1 MLAKLS
7 IRTKITIVVSLL
19 LVGMTGMGLLAIS
32 SMRAINANAVE
43 ISENWLPSVRA
54 LADLRAGVT
63 IIRSVV
69 RLHMLA
75 ETPEAK
81 AAVEKTLALNYDR
94 NAKYAATY
102 EKLISSPEERRT
114 FEEWKKQ
121 AALYD
126 EGVKKVV
133 EMSRANAGKLPTAVS
148 EFNETKVYPIGKA
161 ADDLLNKNIALNNA
175 GADAA
180 TKAASATYDS
190 AFDLMMIILGGSA
203 IVGIGLAI
211 YLVVDVSRGIAS
223 VITPMQALAR
233 GDLGAEVPHLVETTE
248 IGRIAK
254 TLQIFKQ
261 ALIDKKAADAAAAA
275 DAEAKLE
282 RGRRVDQIT
291 RTFEAMIGEIVE
303 TVTSASTELE
313 ASANALTGTA
323 QRSQS
328 LSATVASAAEDA
340 SSNVQSVASATEEM
354 SSSVQEISR
363 QVQESAR
370 VARGAV
376 EQAHATNKQVE
387 DLAEAANRI
396 GDVVEL
402 INTIAGQTNL
412 LALNATIEA
421 ARAGDAGKGFAVV
434 AAEVKQ
440 LAQETAKATGVISQ
454 QIGEIQ
460 GATQGSVAA
469 IREIAGT
476 IGRLS
481 EISSTIAAAVEEQG
495 AATQEI
501 SRNVQMAAHGTRE
514 VSANIGDVRV
524 GAQET
529 GSAASQ
535 VLSAAQLL
543 SGDSTKLKTEV
554 GKFLG
559 AVRAA

>member
-7 IRTKITIVVSLL
+7 IRAKIIVVVSFL
-19 LVGMTGMGLLAIS
+19 LVGMTGMGLLAIVN
-32 SMRAINANAVE
+32 MRTINAKTDE
-43 ISENWLPSVRA
+43 ITQNWLPSVRA

-69 RLHMLA
+69 RLHLLA

-94 NAKYAATY
+94 NAKYGAAY
-102 EKLISSPEERRT
+102 ERLISSPEERST
-114 FEEWKKQ
+114 FQEWKRQ
-121 AALYD
+121 SALYD
-126 EGVKKVV
+126 EGVKKVI
-133 EMSRANAGKLPTAVS
+133 EMSRANAGKLPTEVS
-148 EFNETKVYPIGKA
+148 AFNETKVYPIGKA
-161 ADDLLNKNIALNNA
+161 ADDLLNRNIALNNA

-180 TKAASATYDS
+180 ARTAAATYDR
-190 AFDLMMIILGGSA
+190 AFGLLLIILGTSA
-203 IVGIGLAI
+203 LAGIGLAV

-223 VITPMQALAR
+223 VVTPMQALAR
-233 GDLGAEVPHLVETTE
+233 GDLSAEVPHRGERNE
-248 IGRIAK
+248 IGHIAD
-254 TLQIFKQ
+254 TLQVFKQ
-261 ALIDKKAADAAAAA
+261 ALIEKKAADEAAAVE
-275 DAEAKLE
+275 AEAKIE
-282 RGRRVDQIT
+282 RARRVDGIT
-291 RTFEAMIGEIVE
+291 QAFEAMIGEIVE
-303 TVTSASTELE
+303 TVSSASTELE
-313 ASANALTGTA
+313 ASADTLSATA
-323 QRSQS
+323 RRSQS
-328 LSATVASAAEDA
+328 LTATVAGAAEDA
-340 SSNVQSVASATEEM
+340 SSNVESVASATEEM

-370 VARGAV
+370 VAKGAV
-376 EQAHATNKQVE
+376 DQANTTNKQVE

-454 QIGEIQ
+454 QITEIQ

-469 IREIAGT
+469 IREIATT

-481 EISSTIAAAVEEQG
+481 EISSTIAAAVEQQG
-495 AATQEI
+495 AATHEI
-501 SRNVQMAAHGTRE
+501 SRNVQQAAHGTRE
-514 VSANIGDVRV
+514 VSANIGDVRI

-529 GSAASQ
+529 GAAAAQ
-535 VLSAAQLL
+535 VLSAAQSL
-543 SGDSTKLKTEV
+543 SGDSTRLKTEV
-554 GKFLG
+554 TKFLG